1 MGDICIGRMVLGMV
15 ETNCYFIYDDETKE
29 AIVVD
34 PAKNGLYAT
43 LTANGIKPVAI
54 LLTHGHFD
62 HIMGVHELTKES
74 GAKVYVMKDEDK
86 LCRDADLNASA
97 QIRRPYTIEPDIL
110 LSDGETIDLIGTTIK
125 VIATPGH
132 TKGSC
137 CYYIPAKNWLISGDT
152 LFRGSI
158 GRSDLPT
165 GNEDTILKSVNM
177 LLDSKEFNDDTK
189 VYPGHG
195 DSSTI
200 GFERKYN
207 PFRS

>member
-1 MGDICIGRMVLGMV
+1 MGNIKIGKMVLGMI
-15 ETNCYFIYDDETKE
+15 ETNCYFLYDEATKE

-34 PAKNGLYAT
+34 PAKRGVIEK
-43 LTANGIKPVAI
+43 LTANGINPVAVI
-54 LLTHGHFD
+54 LTHGHFD
-62 HIMGVHELTKES
+62 HIMGVHEMQDK
-74 GAKVYVMKDEDK
+74 GCKVYVLKEEEA
-86 LCRDADLNASA
+86 LCKNANLNASA
-97 QIRRPYTIEPDIL
+97 DIRKPYIIEPDVYVT
-110 LSDGETIDLIGTTIK
+110 DGEEITIAGITLK

-132 TKGSC
+132 TAGSC
-137 CYYIPAKNWLISGDT
+137 CYYIPSEDWLISGDT

-165 GNEDTILKSVNM
+165 GSEEAILKSVNM
-177 LLDSKEFNDDTK
+177 LLDCEKFNDDTK

-195 DSSTI
+195 DTTTI

>member
-1 MGDICIGRMVLGMV
+1 MGKICIGKMVLGMI
-15 ETNCYFIYDDETKE
+15 ETNCYFMYDETTKE
-29 AIVVD
+29 AIIVD
-34 PAKNGLYAT
+34 PAKNGVYKT
-43 LTANGIKPVAI
+43 LEANGIKPVAI

-62 HIMGVHELTKES
+62 HIMGVHELSREAN
-74 GAKVYVMKDEDK
+74 AKVYVMKEEEA
-86 LCRDADLNASA
+86 LCKDATLNASDS
-97 QIRRPYTIEPDIL
+97 IRRPYTIEPDVYL
-110 LSDGETIDLIGTTIK
+110 NDGDEFELNGIKIK

-132 TKGSC
+132 TAGSC
-137 CYYIPAKNWLISGDT
+137 CYYIPSENWLISGDT

-165 GNEDTILKSVNM
+165 GDEDTILNSVNM

-195 DSSTI
+195 EVTSI

-207 PFRS
+207 PFRA

>member
-34 PAKNGLYAT
+34 PAKKGIYAT
-43 LTANGIKPVAI
+43 LAANGIKVSGI
-54 LLTHGHFD
+54 ILTHGHFD
-62 HIMGVHELTKES
+62 HIMGVHELVRES
-74 GAKVYVMKDEDK
+74 GAKLYALDAEDA
-86 LCRDADLNASA
+86 LCRNADLNASA
-97 QIRRPYTIEPDIL
+97 QIRKPYTVEPDVL
-110 LSDGETIDLIGTTIK
+110 VSDNDTITIAGIELN
-125 VIATPGH
+125 VVATPGH
-132 TKGSC
+132 TAGSC
-137 CYYIPAKNWLISGDT
+137 CYYVPAKKWLISGDT
-152 LFRGSI
+152 LFRGSV

-165 GNEDTILKSVNM
+165 GNEEQIMNSVHM
-177 LLDSKEFNDDTK
+177 LIDKYDDDVK

-207 PFRS
+207 PFCS